1 MRRHAI
7 RLKSGGAPP
16 RPLPAR
22 ARAAGGTAWS
32 LSRVAVHPPA
42 RAVRPGLT
50 VGAAN
55 DPAEAEA
62 DRVADRVMASPAPAP
77 RGASPDSAAVI
88 RRKCD
93 SCRDEDEAGSASGA
107 PAIQLSPAA
116 SPAAA
121 PAGAAEAAIAG
132 LGAGTPLPR
141 TERDFF
147 EPRFGHDLSGVR
159 VHTGEAAQAA
169 SRSLGARAFTLGAD
183 IAFAAGAYAP
193 RSRDGRRLIAH
204 ELTHVLQQGGADARP
219 SRIRRKLQVSDA
231 GTNIPNPKG
240 TGLVQTNAQTAQSY
254 LQTLCAAGS
263 MAVDGTSGVVSFGTA
278 DFCPTPYPADF
289 VGPPAPALSDL
300 SSTPTGCN
308 CLCTMIN
315 SATTYTIVI
324 DDNSWPHTSGTV
336 VTAPSPNSEKIWGT
350 ATKSG
355 ATSAIDPWLVLGHEL
370 CGHAY
375 LDEMGLPDDNVT
387 RGEGGHQET
396 VARENLL
403 RGEHGIEERG
413 GFKDP
418 YCGESF
424 WREKVG
430 MESAGCG
437 SRPTGGPGPINWS
450 SYLEKCKAW
459 RKKNYG
465 DKYKISDRI
474 P

>member
-1 MRRHAI
+1 MRRHAGKVRGRI
-7 RLKSGGAPP
+7 APSVL
-16 RPLPAR
+16 RRAPAR
-22 ARAAGGTAWS
+22 SATAPLWS
-32 LSRVAVHPPA
+32 LSRVAVHPCAPA
-42 RAVRPGLT
+42 VQAKLT

-62 DRVADRVMASPAPAP
+62 DRVANRVIASPAPTA
-77 RGASPDSAAVI
+77 RGMSPGAASPI
-88 RRKCD
+88 RRKC
-93 SCRDEDEAGSASGA
+93 SACRENDEPGSAGSA
-107 PAIQLSPAA
+107 PTIRMSPAA

-121 PAGAAEAAIAG
+121 PAASAEAAISG
-132 LGAGTPLPR
+132 LGPGTPLPGLER
-141 TERDFF
+141 TFF

-159 VHTGEAAQAA
+159 LHTGRAADAA
-169 SRSLGARAFTLGAD
+169 SRSVGARAFTLGTD

-193 RSRDGRRLIAH
+193 HSQEGRRLIAH
-204 ELTHVLQQGGADARP
+204 ELTHVLQQTGGEARP
-219 SRIRRKLQVSDA
+219 PGPPRIQRKLEIRDA
-231 GTNIPNPKG
+231 GNAIPNPTG
-240 TGLVQTNAQTAQSY
+240 NGLVQTNAQTAQTY
-254 LQTLCAAGS
+254 LQTLCAAGA
-263 MAVDGTSGVVSFGTA
+263 MAVDGTSGAVSFGTA
-278 DFCPTPYPADF
+278 DFCPTPYPPDF
-289 VGPPAPALSDL
+289 VGPPAPAPSDL

-324 DDNSWPHTSGTV
+324 DDTSWPHTSGTV
-336 VTAPSPNSEKIWGT
+336 VTAPSPNSEKSWGT

-355 ATSAIDPWLVLGHEL
+355 ATMAIDPWLVLGHEL

-375 LDEMGLPDDNVT
+375 LGEMGLPDDNVT

-424 WREKVG
+424 SQEK
-430 MESAGCG
+430 A
-437 SRPTGGPGPINWS
+437 GPGPINWS

-459 RKKNYG
+459 RKSNYG